1 MPPQIQSNKGSALQ
15 KISSDIDMVINSL
28 KFAEKDPDT
37 SYQSAALIQLC
48 INQLNNNLRCLN
60 EEFGSAWPENK
71 L

>member
-1 MPPQIQSNKGSALQ
+1 MTPQASGNKDSVLKKVAG
-15 KISSDIDMVINSL
+15 DIDIVINSL
-28 KFAEKDPDT
+28 QFAEKDPET